1 MSKTVRFAVNL
12 TIHEGKFDEF
22 TGIAQA
28 MIASTRKEPGALG
41 YDWYFSSDRKR
52 CRLLETYTDAAAVQA
67 HIAGHAVQDLVPKM
81 LEVSTIAGFE
91 VFGDPG
97 PEAAKILT
105 GLGAEIFPLWRGLEQ

>member
-41 YDWYFSSDRKR
+41 
-52 CRLLETYTDAAAVQA
+52 
-67 HIAGHAVQDLVPKM
+67 
-81 LEVSTIAGFE
+81 
-91 VFGDPG
+91 
-97 PEAAKILT
+97 
-105 GLGAEIFPLWRGLEQ
+105 